1 MNNEPILFRLNIIIV
16 FLIVILGIL
25 LLPMLSIE
33 IVFFGVI
40 LVGILFPLLFLG
52 WILLR

>member
-1 MNNEPILFRLNIIIV
+1 MDNEPILFRLNIIIAL
-16 FLIVILGIL
+16 LISILGIL
-25 LLPMLSIE
+25 LIPLFSIE
-33 IVFFGVI
+33 IVSLGVI